1 MTNYFKISFSRV
13 ILAIAVYRSH
23 GNPRVP
29 KVCGARHTRA
39 RSRDHKKSETLLGQH
54 SATVGT
60 ELCLSCN
67 KWCSIRG
74 WNYGTDSSFYAS
86 FLHFQCTSTHQR
98 KRQRSKCVYWYFFTN
113 NIPTIFKWQASRES
127 NLKENFR
134 KHSYQPM
141 NQLNQINWTELN
153 TNWKL
158 ERQQK

>member
-1 MTNYFKISFSRV
+1 MKERDDDIH
-13 ILAIAVYRSH
+13 H

-67 KWCSIRG
+67 KWCSIRE
-74 WNYGTDSSFYAS
+74 WNYGTDSSFYAF

>member
-1 MTNYFKISFSRV
+1 MGAGAACTFQHFRSKDLNFTNFSPSLRPPCAACTLHAGFARRAHQV
-13 ILAIAVYRSH
+13 SSV
-23 GNPRVP
+23 NPRVP

-98 KRQRSKCVYWYFFTN
+98 KRQRSKCAYWYFFTN
-113 NIPTIFKWQASRES
+113 NIPTIFK
-127 NLKENFR
+127 
-134 KHSYQPM
+134 
-141 NQLNQINWTELN
+141 
-153 TNWKL
+153 
-158 ERQQK
+158 

>member
-1 MTNYFKISFSRV
+1 MVHSCLHLQKCRHWSGNDPRKSKNIVRMSESSRK
-13 ILAIAVYRSH
+13 RTH
-23 GNPRVP
+23 DGNPRVP

-113 NIPTIFKWQASRES
+113 NIPTIFK
-127 NLKENFR
+127 
-134 KHSYQPM
+134 
-141 NQLNQINWTELN
+141 
-153 TNWKL
+153 
-158 ERQQK
+158 

>member
-1 MTNYFKISFSRV
+1 MFSISW
-13 ILAIAVYRSH
+13 IPYRSSAGPRPLFPGCSPFLHRVLAFIARCNPKCCARAISELKRRAPGAGGFLCILLH

-113 NIPTIFKWQASRES
+113 NIPTIFK
-127 NLKENFR
+127 
-134 KHSYQPM
+134 
-141 NQLNQINWTELN
+141 
-153 TNWKL
+153 
-158 ERQQK
+158 